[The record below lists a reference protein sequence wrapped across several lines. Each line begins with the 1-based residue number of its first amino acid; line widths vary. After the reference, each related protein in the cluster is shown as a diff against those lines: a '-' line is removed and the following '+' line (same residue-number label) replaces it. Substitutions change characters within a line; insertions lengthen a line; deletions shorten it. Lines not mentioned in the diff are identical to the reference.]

1 MQISTWRLNK
11 YILKPPM
18 THSSWHLAFN
28 WFCYAS
34 CQIHPVN
41 IHRMVLCL
49 HCDNVITWGPLYWH
63 GLALIPAWISN
74 HMASKVCDEI
84 IYPFPNVN
92 RWSFVMVSSHTLLSK
107 WLLIHVG
114 IKLKHVSK
122 RGALFFI
129 WLMMAS
135 WNGNFCALPA
145 ICAGNSPVPGD
156 FPTQGPVR
164 RSFGVFFDLRLNK
177 RLSKQSW
184 GWWFETPS
192 RPLWRHRNVLQN
204 TKKREQDTEFLG
216 CSIQLRVNR

>member
-1 MQISTWRLNK
+1 MQISTWRLNT

-74 HMASKVCDEI
+74 HMASKVCDKI

-92 RWSFVMVSSHTLLSK
+92 RWSLGMVSSHTLLSK

-122 RGALFFI
+122 RGALFFY
-129 WLMMAS
+129 MTH
-135 WNGNFCALPA
+135 
-145 ICAGNSPVPGD
+145 D
-156 FPTQGPVR
+156 
-164 RSFGVFFDLRLNK
+164 GVMKWKL
-177 RLSKQSW
+177 
-184 GWWFETPS
+184 
-192 RPLWRHRNVLQN
+192 
-204 TKKREQDTEFLG
+204 
-216 CSIQLRVNR
+216 LRVTGHLCREFTGPRWFPHTRASEAELWCFLWSASE